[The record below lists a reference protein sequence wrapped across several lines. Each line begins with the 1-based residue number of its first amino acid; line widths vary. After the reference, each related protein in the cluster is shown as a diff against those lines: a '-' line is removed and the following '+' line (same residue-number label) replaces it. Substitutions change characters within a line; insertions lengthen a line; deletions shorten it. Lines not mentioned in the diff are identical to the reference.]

1 MKKIILMS
9 TTFALLTFLMLSAT
23 SCNKYK
29 RQPADTIVG
38 DYLGSGTDA
47 SGMPYLNQIVRV
59 SKVSKRR
66 VKVEPVGHSYITAFE
81 VNVIGNENGVV
92 SVEDIEAGLNSEIN
106 GETIDLGV
114 STPQNETFLGTKQ

>member
-1 MKKIILMS
+1 MS